1 MLESLWLTFGCSAS
15 YRNLLDTAEAIID
28 MEVRMEQVEGK
39 LARVGHNCN
48 SRTLDRIT
56 SSAVRMETNN
66 RSRGQHRTRQW
77 EWP

>member
-1 MLESLWLTFGCSAS
+1 MRKYSAS
-15 YRNLLDTAEAIID
+15 YRSLLDTAETIID

-56 SSAVRMETNN
+56 NSAAKMDAHK
-66 RSRGQHRTRQW
+66 RSRG
-77 EWP
+77 